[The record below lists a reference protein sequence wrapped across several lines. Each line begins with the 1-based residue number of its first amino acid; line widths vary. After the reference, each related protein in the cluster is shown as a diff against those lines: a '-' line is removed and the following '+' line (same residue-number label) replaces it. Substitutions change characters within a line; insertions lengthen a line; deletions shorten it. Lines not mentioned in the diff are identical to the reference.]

1 MESLYHMQYNLM
13 LLVKTKLG
21 QSKVHGIGLFA
32 DQFIPKG
39 TITWKYHPEFDMAF
53 NEKEIAKMSEMA
65 RKQLFHYAYYDKK
78 LKEYVLCFD
87 DQRFIN
93 HSRKPQKI
101 NIHTTPDID
110 VAARDIEAGE
120 ELLCDYNKFDDTYF
134 KRLNIKE
141 NELV

>member
-1 MESLYHMQYNLM
+1 MIQ
-13 LLVKTKLG
+13 VKTKLG
-21 QSKVHGIGLFA
+21 QSEIHGIGLFA
-32 DQFIPKG
+32 DQFISKG
-39 TITWKYHPEFDMAF
+39 TVTWKYHPEFDRSF
-53 NEKEIAKMSEMA
+53 SEKEVEEMSEPA

-93 HSRKPQKI
+93 HSRNLKKI
-101 NIHTTPDID
+101 NIRTTPDMD
-110 VAARDIEAGE
+110 VAARDIDLGE